1 MDIKNPFNNT
11 IDEKNIFNY
20 TNTNIEK
27 NDDMYDFSLINNDY
41 MQQHNKKNSQYLD
54 KANDKK
60 MFCINC
66 GKNGHNSK
74 KCLCP
79 IISIGIICIK
89 INIDDI
95 DLNTIINYS
104 KKIQNKYLF
113 SSDEINKLKKL
124 KKKINNFCLNNNY
137 NDIIEYLFIR
147 RKNSLNYVEF
157 IRGKYDINNLD
168 YIERS
173 INFITVE
180 EKNMIQNN
188 SFSYLWK
195 NLWGEDISNNN
206 TEFNESNEK
215 FNNLKNGMFFKKN
228 DITLFF
234 TLDKLIKD
242 SIFKFTEPEWGFPK
256 GRRNM
261 HEKNINCAKREFNE
275 ETGINENLYNI
286 LNMTPI
292 EETYLATNNLKY
304 RQIYYVA
311 QIKNKDTELF
321 IDDNNKNQNIEI
333 GDIRWF
339 KFNDALSIIR
349 DYNIEKKN
357 ILLNLHLN
365 IKYTIDNFKE
375 LLENF

>member
-1 MDIKNPFNNT
+1 
-11 IDEKNIFNY
+11 
-20 TNTNIEK
+20 
-27 NDDMYDFSLINNDY
+27 MY
-41 MQQHNKKNSQYLD
+41 
-54 KANDKK
+54 
-60 MFCINC
+60 
-66 GKNGHNSK
+66 
-74 KCLCP
+74 
-79 IISIGIICIK
+79 
-89 INIDDI
+89 
-95 DLNTIINYS
+95 
-104 KKIQNKYLF
+104 
-113 SSDEINKLKKL
+113 
-124 KKKINNFCLNNNY
+124 
-137 NDIIEYLFIR
+137 
-147 RKNSLNYVEF
+147 
-157 IRGKYDINNLD
+157 
-168 YIERS
+168 
-173 INFITVE
+173 
-180 EKNMIQNN
+180 
-188 SFSYLWK
+188 
-195 NLWGEDISNNN
+195 
-206 TEFNESNEK
+206 
-215 FNNLKNGMFFKKN
+215 FKKN

-261 HEKNINCAKREFNE
+261 HEKNIDCAKREFNE

-311 QIKNKDTELF
+311 QIKNKDTELY

-333 GDIRWF
+333 GDIKWF

>member
-1 MDIKNPFNNT
+1 MDIKNPINNI
-11 IDEKNIFNY
+11 IDEKNIFNDI
-20 TNTNIEK
+20 NVEIEK
-27 NDDMYDFSLINNDY
+27 NDSIYEIALINNDY
-41 MQQHNKKNSQYLD
+41 ISQNNKKNLLYSD
-54 KANDKK
+54 KNNDKK

-66 GKNGHNSK
+66 GKNGHVSK

-79 IISIGIICIK
+79 IISIGIICVK
-89 INIDDI
+89 FNIEDL
-95 DLNTIINYS
+95 DLNSIINYS

-113 SSDEINKLKKL
+113 SYDEIVKLKRM
-124 KKKINNFCLNNNY
+124 KKILNNYSLNNNY
-137 NDIIEYLFIR
+137 DEIIEYLFIR

-180 EKNMIQNN
+180 EKKLIQNN

-206 TEFNESNEK
+206 IEFMESMEK

-228 DITLFF
+228 DISLFF
-234 TLDKLIKD
+234 TLEKLIKD
-242 SIFKFTEPEWGFPK
+242 SVFNFKEPEWGFPK

-261 HEKNINCAKREFNE
+261 HEKNIDCAKREFHE
-275 ETGINENLYNI
+275 ETGINDISYNI

-304 RQIYYVA
+304 KQIYYIA
-311 QIKNKDTELF
+311 QIKNNNTQLF
-321 IDDNNKNQNIEI
+321 LDNNNKNQNIEI
-333 GDIRWF
+333 GDIKWF
-339 KFNDALSIIR
+339 KFNEALTIIR

-365 IKYTIDNFKE
+365 IKYTIDNFKT
-375 LLENF
+375 LLEHF